1 MIHVA
6 SAVVTWTLMA
16 ALAQTDPNTGK
27 ICVVDMGSNSFK
39 LILGEMSAGAYLQ
52 RHVEKKTMEVGD
64 DMSKTGRISD
74 QKLQDILQTL
84 TEFKSRCESKGAVSY
99 SAVAT
104 AAFREAENGSDVV
117 EIGKRVDIPVEI
129 ASEERESTLAYLT
142 ATNGVG
148 DRAVIDNGSRTIE
161 LVSKTHL
168 NDPPRWKVVQLG
180 YRTAYLQFFHDA
192 ATFAEAYDS
201 MHQALARELPDLRF
215 LEGRQDFV
223 GIELDEMAK
232 YLLKKKKVN
241 GARVSLAQL
250 TKSIENLKAQDATQF
265 ARLKGL
271 AEIDRVLPRIVA
283 MEYILEK
290 TGYQSVVVVEK
301 ELGVGLIIEAG
312 LRKSNQQ
319 QP

>member
-1 MIHVA
+1 
-6 SAVVTWTLMA
+6 
-16 ALAQTDPNTGK
+16 
-27 ICVVDMGSNSFK
+27 
-39 LILGEMSAGAYLQ
+39 MSAGAYLQ

-64 DMSKTGRISD
+64 DMSRTGRISD

-84 TEFKSRCESKGAVSY
+84 TEFKSRCESKGAVSF

-104 AAFREAENGSDVV
+104 AAFREATNGSEVV
-117 EIGKRVDIPVEI
+117 QIGKRVDIPVEI

-161 LVSKTHL
+161 LVAKTHL
-168 NDPPRWKVVQLG
+168 TDPPRWKVVQLG
-180 YRTAYLQFFHDA
+180 YRTAYLQFFRDA
-192 ATFAEAYDS
+192 ATFGEAYDS
-201 MHQALARELPDLRF
+201 MRQALTRELADLRF

-241 GARVSLAQL
+241 GARVSLARL

-265 ARLKGL
+265 ARLKGI

-283 MEYILEK
+283 MQYILEK
-290 TGYQSVVVVEK
+290 TGYRSVVVVEK

-319 QP
+319 HP